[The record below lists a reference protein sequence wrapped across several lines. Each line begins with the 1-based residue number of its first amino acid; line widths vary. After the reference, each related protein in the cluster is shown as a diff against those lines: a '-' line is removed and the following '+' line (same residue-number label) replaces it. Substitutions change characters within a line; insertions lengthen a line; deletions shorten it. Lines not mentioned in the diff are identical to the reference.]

1 MQQTT
6 YKYNNKITDLNKYYN
21 LLERTRLRHNKMIK
35 SINNNRLAIW
45 TLIIINIFYAVHIN
59 HQATHLQNNLQ
70 DMQIYLS
77 EIL

>member
-1 MQQTT
+1 MQQIKIKPT
-6 YKYNNKITDLNKYYN
+6 NKIIDLNKYYN
-21 LLERTRLRHNKMIK
+21 LLERIRLMHNRMRK
-35 SINNNRLAIW
+35 SINFNRLAIW
-45 TLIIINIFYAVHIN
+45 TLIIINILYAVHIN